1 MNEVKVVTIEQPG
14 SIGIWKAAKLGRFL
28 AGLLQEPGF
37 FEAVEEQIK
46 ESYGKMSIGKK

>member
-1 MNEVKVVTIEQPG
+1 MKELQTVTIEQPG

-28 AGLLQEPGF
+28 AVLLQEPGF

-46 ESYGKMSIGKK
+46 EEKENAEK